1 MPFSFNNDQ
10 FGQLWSDP
18 SAHQPTNEY
27 NELYSQLEL
36 NQENINQI
44 NNEITS
50 QFLMMPNGLARGN
63 GSANNFQQMEISDS
77 SSPRVLDDFHM
88 SVHSSPSTVEDIKP
102 QTTKKNGKSKKPQDE
117 HDAILIATDDSQLT
131 EEQLSLKRKA
141 QNRQAQRAFRE
152 RKETKLKELQS
163 KLNQLEQERQ
173 QLLDQ
178 LTCIREQNRTITTEN
193 EILKQNNAR
202 NIDSDSASF
211 SMTSE
216 HSRQLDYPPNAT
228 KEFNFPVRE
237 EAFIEGLIKGTAHSI
252 EHHDIRK
259 VYQSPDSGTKLL
271 GIGAVWDYLI
281 LKCEEYDIEP
291 ETIDVNLIM
300 SKLRGHEL
308 CHGFGP
314 AYPIDLVDH
323 TFLEV
328 MHHTIH

>member
-1 MPFSFNNDQ
+1 MSFSFNNNQ
-10 FGQLWSDP
+10 FGHLWPDATPHHP
-18 SAHQPTNEY
+18 SNEY

-44 NNEITS
+44 NNEISAQYLTMS
-50 QFLMMPNGLARGN
+50 N
-63 GSANNFQQMEISDS
+63 GSASNGTVNNVHQMAISDS

-88 SVHSSPSTVEDIKP
+88 SQNSSPTTVEETKP
-102 QTTKKNGKSKKPQDE
+102 PTTKKNTKPKKPQDD

-131 EEQLSLKRKA
+131 EEQLLLKRKA

-163 KLNQLEQERQ
+163 RLNQLEQERQ

-193 EILKQNNAR
+193 QILKQNNTR
-202 NIDSDSASF
+202 KLDSNSGSY
-211 SMTSE
+211 TLGSE
-216 HSRQLDYPPNAT
+216 QTPQLDYPPSIT
-228 KEFNFPVRE
+228 KEFNFPLHE
-237 EAFIEGLIKGTAHSI
+237 EAFIEGMIKGTPHSI
-252 EHHDIRK
+252 EHYDIRK

-281 LKCEEYDIEP
+281 LKSEEYDLEP

-308 CHGFGP
+308 CHGYGP
-314 AYPIDLVDH
+314 AYPIDLVDS